1 MAPELWDGKLAW
13 MLWIE
18 VLEND
23 VQGTASDAQEVAAEG
38 VEIGDDGA
46 AFLPVL
52 LLFEMDHSIWNIEVL
67 AEAPFVSGA

>member
-23 VQGTASDAQEVAAEG
+23 VQGTASDA
-38 VEIGDDGA
+38 
-46 AFLPVL
+46 
-52 LLFEMDHSIWNIEVL
+52 
-67 AEAPFVSGA
+67 